1 MAAVEA
7 GSNGIAHVFEVFLR
21 GEPIVSTHEN
31 KTRVTILTGAYRIKG
46 YIDLLPGARVTDFMQ
61 ESREFVAVMDAE
73 VYEAEVAGRQVLVAS
88 FIDINRN
95 HIQIIAPS

>member
-1 MAAVEA
+1 M
-7 GSNGIAHVFEVFLR
+7 
-21 GEPIVSTHEN
+21 STHEN
-31 KTRVTILTGAYRIKG
+31 KTKVTILTGAYRVKG

-95 HIQIIAPS
+95 HIQIISPS